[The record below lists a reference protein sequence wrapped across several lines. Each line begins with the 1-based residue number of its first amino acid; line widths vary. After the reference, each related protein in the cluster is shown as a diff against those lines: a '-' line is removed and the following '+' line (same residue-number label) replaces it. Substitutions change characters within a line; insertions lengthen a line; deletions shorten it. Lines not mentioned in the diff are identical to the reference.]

1 MKRKGFTLVELLV
14 VIAIIALLIG
24 LLMPALARVRQIAY
38 RMVCGSNL
46 GGLGR
51 AMLVYANDDRWEAY
65 PIAGGKKAEWT
76 AGEPGVI
83 SDWEAEKE
91 WTAFGI
97 SEGKS
102 GAAATITSSFFLL
115 VKHADVSTK
124 QFVCKGDSGAKPFQ
138 LSVEEDTTISDIT
151 EGWDFGTEPG
161 RYCSYSYHMPYRTP
175 DGSYAIYAGSRPSS
189 PIAADRNPWFDKNAT
204 SHLGSALDD
213 PTCDRDIFSD
223 PDNKWNSAAHQF
235 DTQNVLYN
243 DIHVGQEKKC
253 DVGIE
258 SDNIWRYWPDVDT
271 DVCDKQMGG
280 DDPDYGDVPLSE
292 EDAFLVNEGQV
303 YEEE

>member
-46 GGLGR
+46 GGIGK
-51 AMLVYANDDRWEAY
+51 AMLIYANDDRWEAY
-65 PIAGGKKAEWT
+65 PIAGGKKAEWP
-76 AGEPGVI
+76 AGGPDEI
-83 SDWEAEKE
+83 SDWDAEKE

-97 SEGKS
+97 SEGES
-102 GAAATITSSFFLL
+102 GADATITSSLFLL

-138 LSVEEDTTISDIT
+138 LSSVEEGTTISDIT

-161 RYCSYSYHMPYRTP
+161 RYCSYSYHMPYYTP

-189 PIAADRNPWFDKNAT
+189 PIAADRNPWFDKNAASRLT
-204 SHLGSALDD
+204 SALEKPD
-213 PTCDRDIFSD
+213 CDKDIFSD

-258 SDNIWRYWPDVDT
+258 SDNIWRYWPST
-271 DVCDKQMGG
+271 TLGVCDKQMGATK
-280 DDPDYGDVPLSE
+280 DPTYGDGPLSE

-303 YEEE
+303 YE